1 MPSGGGSLCEG
12 LSQECSPLK
21 VHRGIGCA
29 VHRSQGGAA
38 APRQLVLLASPSTA
52 GCWREMLCWC
62 ATPGRAH
69 NEVGMMGRP
78 GKLGLPL
85 PAGATL
91 RVLPLVTK
99 TGQAQRASHPFACAW
114 ARVTSVRG
122 QPAFALLGADLATV
136 SIPVHW
142 VSWLLVPLHPWEH
155 THGVA
160 CNVTCAA
167 FNARLQTHLT
177 SMGVWEGETSHSF
190 RRGSLQADIAAAGHS
205 PAEAVQHGQIRSDN
219 TTYLH
224 RGRHAKRARVALPCF
239 VDVASLAP
247 LQVSSSSPAPP
258 PLAGV
263 VQRPPGAG
271 PPPACPCH
279 ALQYAHWCCSDLL
292 LLLGPTRP
300 CSGAC
305 R

>member
-1 MPSGGGSLCEG
+1 MLTSEGTPRHRLCR
-12 LSQECSPLK
+12 SPKPRWCSCSK
-21 VHRGIGCA
+21 A
-29 VHRSQGGAA
+29 AGAA
-38 APRQLVLLASPSTA
+38 RQPLDRWLLERALLVCYSWESWQSAQRGGDDGEA
-52 GCWREMLCWC
+52 AVW
-62 ATPGRAH
+62 
-69 NEVGMMGRP
+69 P